1 MDILIDSH
9 VAVWWVQDPSLLATP
24 CCEAIEDA
32 SNEVW
37 FSAASAW
44 ELAIKVR
51 SGKLKV
57 DVDRLVNRLRENG
70 VSLLGIGIDHA
81 IAAGELDWTHR
92 DPFDRMLVAQA
103 RRQRM
108 LLATRDQAIA
118 DHLGAGALAA

>member
-1 MDILIDSH
+1 MDILFDSH
-9 VAVWWVQDPSLLATP
+9 VAVWWVQDPSRLAVP
-24 CCEAIEDA
+24 CREAIEDA
-32 SNEVW
+32 SNGVW

-51 SGKLKV
+51 SGKLRV
-57 DVDRLVNRLRENG
+57 DVDRLVSRLRENG

-118 DHLGAGALAA
+118 EHLGTSALAA